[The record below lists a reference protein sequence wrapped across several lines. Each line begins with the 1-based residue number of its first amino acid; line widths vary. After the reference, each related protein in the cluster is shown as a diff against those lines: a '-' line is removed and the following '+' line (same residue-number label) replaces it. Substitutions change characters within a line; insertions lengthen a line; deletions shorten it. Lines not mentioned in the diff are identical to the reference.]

1 MTPTRV
7 ARALLAA
14 ALLPVVVVVV
24 GGLGSAVLQ
33 SIGLMPLVGP
43 VRFSFDAYVATA
55 PDLASA
61 IGISLAIAAT
71 STTIAAVVGS
81 AAALAVVSGGRAGRL
96 VGVAGAV
103 TISIPHLIGAA
114 TMGLLLADSGVLPRL
129 LGISADAW
137 PPLVGGP
144 WWVAV
149 IAEYAWKESAFVALV
164 VAGTLLTRVAQFDEP
179 AALLGAGRIAR
190 IRMIFLPLAMP
201 SLIVASTIVFVYT
214 LGSYEVAWLLGR
226 TYPEPLAVLAIR
238 LFNDVNLTSR
248 TESAAIAVVTV
259 VAALATVAIASLVL
273 RRAAVWR

>member
-1 MTPTRV
+1 
-7 ARALLAA
+7 
-14 ALLPVVVVVV
+14 
-24 GGLGSAVLQ
+24 
-33 SIGLMPLVGP
+33 
-43 VRFSFDAYVATA
+43 
-55 PDLASA
+55 
-61 IGISLAIAAT
+61 
-71 STTIAAVVGS
+71 
-81 AAALAVVSGGRAGRL
+81 
-96 VGVAGAV
+96 
-103 TISIPHLIGAA
+103 
-114 TMGLLLADSGVLPRL
+114 
-129 LGISADAW
+129 
-137 PPLVGGP
+137 
-144 WWVAV
+144 VAV